1 MISKPTTARNVMHP
15 GMFSKLLTSVFGAL
29 LLVLL
34 VAGVARVAY
43 WLLAPLVPIL
53 ITAVAMGSI
62 YWFIFRG
69 IRRR

>member
-1 MISKPTTARNVMHP
+1 MHP
-15 GMFSKLLTSVFGAL
+15 GMFGKLLTGVFGAL

-53 ITAVAMGSI
+53 VTVVVLGAI

>member
-1 MISKPTTARNVMHP
+1 MHP
-15 GMFSKLLTSVFGAL
+15 GKFSKALTAVFGAL

-34 VAGVARVAY
+34 VAGVARAAY
-43 WLLAPLVPIL
+43 ELLAPLVPIL
-53 ITAVAMGSI
+53 ITAVALGVI

>member
-1 MISKPTTARNVMHP
+1 MRP
-15 GMFSKLLTSVFGAL
+15 GHMYGRFFAGLFGSLLV
-29 LLVLL
+29 VLL
-34 VAGVARVAY
+34 VAGVARAAY

-53 ITAVAMGSI
+53 VAVVALGAI

>member
-1 MISKPTTARNVMHP
+1 MRP
-15 GMFSKLLTSVFGAL
+15 GLFSKALTGVFGAL

-43 WLLAPLVPIL
+43 WLLAPLVPVL
-53 ITAVAMGSI
+53 VTAVALGVI
-62 YWFIFRG
+62 YWVIFRG

>member
-1 MISKPTTARNVMHP
+1 MFGKALTA
-15 GMFSKLLTSVFGAL
+15 VFGAL

-53 ITAVAMGSI
+53 VTAVALGVI

>member
-1 MISKPTTARNVMHP
+1 MRP

-34 VAGVARVAY
+34 VAVVARAAY
-43 WLLAPLVPIL
+43 WLLAPLVPVL
-53 ITAVAMGSI
+53 VTAVALGVI

>member
-1 MISKPTTARNVMHP
+1 MQPSMFGKVLAR
-15 GMFSKLLTSVFGAL
+15 LFGAL

-34 VAGVARVAY
+34 LAGVARAAY
-43 WLLAPLVPIL
+43 WLLAPLVPIVA
-53 ITAVAMGSI
+53 AVVVLGFI

>member
-1 MISKPTTARNVMHP
+1 MGPIGKLTT
-15 GMFSKLLTSVFGAL
+15 GIFGAL

-34 VAGVARVAY
+34 VAGVARAAY
-43 WLLAPLVPIL
+43 WLLAPVVP
-53 ITAVAMGSI
+53 AVVAVVVLGAV

>member
-1 MISKPTTARNVMHP
+1 ML
-15 GMFSKLLTSVFGAL
+15 SKLVTGVFGAL

-34 VAGVARVAY
+34 VAGVSRAAY
-43 WLLAPLVPIL
+43 WLLAPLVPVL
-53 ITAVAMGSI
+53 VTAVAVGAI

>member
-1 MISKPTTARNVMHP
+1 
-15 GMFSKLLTSVFGAL
+15 MFGRLLAAVFGAL

-34 VAGVARVAY
+34 VAGVARAAY
-43 WLLAPLVPIL
+43 ELLTPLVPIL
-53 ITAVAMGSI
+53 VTLLALGAV

>member
-1 MISKPTTARNVMHP
+1 MHP
-15 GMFSKLLTSVFGAL
+15 GMFSRLLAGVFGAL

-34 VAGVARVAY
+34 VAGVARAAY
-43 WLLAPLVPIL
+43 WLLAPLVPVL
-53 ITAVAMGSI
+53 IAAVALGVI

>member
-1 MISKPTTARNVMHP
+1 MHP
-15 GMFSKLLTSVFGAL
+15 GMFGKALTTIFGAL

-53 ITAVAMGSI
+53 VTAVALGVI

>member
-1 MISKPTTARNVMHP
+1 MRP
-15 GMFSKLLTSVFGAL
+15 GLFSKALTGVFGAL

-43 WLLAPLVPIL
+43 WLLAPLVPVL
-53 ITAVAMGSI
+53 VTAVALGAI

>member
-1 MISKPTTARNVMHP
+1 M
-15 GMFSKLLTSVFGAL
+15 FGAL
-29 LLVLL
+29 VLVLL
-34 VAGVARVAY
+34 VAGVARAAY

-53 ITAVAMGSI
+53 VTAVALGAV

>member
-1 MISKPTTARNVMHP
+1 MHP
-15 GMFSKLLTSVFGAL
+15 GMFSRLLTSVFGAL

-43 WLLAPLVPIL
+43 WLLAPLVPVL
-53 ITAVAMGSI
+53 ITAVALGAT

>member
-1 MISKPTTARNVMHP
+1 MHP
-15 GMFSKLLTSVFGAL
+15 GKFSKALTAVFGAL

-34 VAGVARVAY
+34 VAGVARAAY
-43 WLLAPLVPIL
+43 ELLAPLVPIL
-53 ITAVAMGSI
+53 ISAVALGVI